1 MDGAGKISVSIYIYI
16 FIYIYTP
23 PEYSRS
29 SDMIV
34 LRGYIFYLHGHLFR
48 FMLQAAMEMTAKQT
62 KAGDHSGGFGCV
74 YIYNSTSGNTVYL
87 YALTA
92 SCALLRL
99 MISEE
104 EFLARSLTSWPLGCL
119 TWTSFRLQKVT
130 QTPKKDR
137 RWCRAGH
144 GHRGKNCPV
153 PGEGGAGHGHRG
165 KDCPGPREG
174 GAGHGHRGKDCPG
187 PREGGAGHGHRG
199 KDCPGPREG
208 GAGHGHRGK
217 DCPAPREGEAGHG
230 HRGKD
235 CPAPR
240 EGEAGHGHRGKD
252 CPGPCGGET
261 HPTAISHRP
270 RPCQFS
276 HRPRP
281 GRWPRPRRFIH
292 RPRRFSH
299 RPRPRQFSLHP
310 ARPCQWM
317 RF

>member
-1 MDGAGKISVSIYIYI
+1 MWMGQERLVYLYIYIYSY
-16 FIYIYTP
+16 IYIYTSRVQPLLRHDCP
-23 PEYSRS
+23 PGLYLLFARPPLPLYVAGSYGDDGKADKSR
-29 SDMIV
+29 
-34 LRGYIFYLHGHLFR
+34 GPQWR
-48 FMLQAAMEMTAKQT
+48 FWV
-62 KAGDHSGGFGCV
+62 CI

-130 QTPKKDR
+130 
-137 RWCRAGH
+137 
-144 GHRGKNCPV
+144 
-153 PGEGGAGHGHRG
+153 
-165 KDCPGPREG
+165 
-174 GAGHGHRGKDCPG
+174 
-187 PREGGAGHGHRG
+187 
-199 KDCPGPREG
+199 
-208 GAGHGHRGK
+208 
-217 DCPAPREGEAGHG
+217 
-230 HRGKD
+230 
-235 CPAPR
+235 
-240 EGEAGHGHRGKD
+240 
-252 CPGPCGGET
+252 
-261 HPTAISHRP
+261 HRP
-270 RPCQFS
+270 RPGHFKFS

-299 RPRPRQFSLHP
+299 RPRPRQFSLQP

>member
-1 MDGAGKISVSIYIYI
+1 
-16 FIYIYTP
+16 
-23 PEYSRS
+23 
-29 SDMIV
+29 MIV

-174 GAGHGHRGKDCPG
+174 GAGHGHRGKDCP
-187 PREGGAGHGHRG
+187 
-199 KDCPGPREG
+199 
-208 GAGHGHRGK
+208 
-217 DCPAPREGEAGHG
+217 
-230 HRGKD
+230 
-235 CPAPR
+235 APR

>member
-1 MDGAGKISVSIYIYI
+1 MWMGQERLVYLYN
-16 FIYIYTP
+16 IYIYTP

-130 QTPKKDR
+130 
-137 RWCRAGH
+137 
-144 GHRGKNCPV
+144 
-153 PGEGGAGHGHRG
+153 
-165 KDCPGPREG
+165 
-174 GAGHGHRGKDCPG
+174 
-187 PREGGAGHGHRG
+187 
-199 KDCPGPREG
+199 
-208 GAGHGHRGK
+208 
-217 DCPAPREGEAGHG
+217 
-230 HRGKD
+230 
-235 CPAPR
+235 
-240 EGEAGHGHRGKD
+240 
-252 CPGPCGGET
+252 
-261 HPTAISHRP
+261 HRP
-270 RPCQFS
+270 RPGHFKFS

-299 RPRPRQFSLHP
+299 RPRPRQFSLQP